1 MKVLSVVCHP
11 EPSSLTWSVHAAFR
25 EAMLAAAPDTELD
38 LIDPHG
44 DDFQPGFTTADL
56 AAVRFEGPLDD
67 QILDYQRRVNA
78 ADALLLVTP
87 IYWWSVPAMLKGW
100 FDRVFTNGWAYELTE
115 AGVRGSLQDRPV
127 QLLALG
133 ATDAEAY
140 ERHGYESAFHTQID
154 YGVFSYCGLTQI
166 DTQVFFSVID
176 PEFGGVDPR
185 VHLDRAAELGRSF
198 GEKLLSSVCI
208 TSG

>member
-1 MKVLSVVCHP
+1 MKVLSLVCHP
-11 EPSSLTWSVHAAFR
+11 EPNSLTWSVHAAFS
-25 EAMLAAAPDTELD
+25 EAMVAAAPEIELD
-38 LIDPHG
+38 LIDLHG
-44 DDFQPGFTTADL
+44 DQFQPGFTKGDL
-56 AAVRFEGPLDD
+56 AATRFEGPLDE
-67 QILDYQRRVNA
+67 QILDYQQRVDA

-115 AGVRGSLQDRPV
+115 AGVRGKLADRPV

-140 ERHGYESAFHTQID
+140 QRHGYDNAFHTQID

-176 PEFGGVDPR
+176 PEYGGVDPAA
-185 VHLDRAAELGRSF
+185 HLDRAMALGRRF
-198 GEKLLSSVCI
+198 GETLR
-208 TSG
+208 